1 MSNDLIPSQQEMQ
14 TLETLSKYAMQSKF
28 FDKIGSQGGLLSIM
42 IYAKELGLPPMQCLF
57 GGMHNINGKI
67 ELSAAL
73 MNSMI
78 RRGGHKLEILLLDN
92 KACTLKGTRK
102 DNGETYTETFTMND
116 AETACLMSNPTWKK
130 YPKNMLFARAL
141 KNLARVLFS
150 DIIGPSYVEGEVSEL
165 DEEKPHKKL
174 PEIQAEEEPDAPIVE
189 ATVEEAVV
197 EQEPIIVE
205 DFHVE
210 AIQKVSGIEDRE
222 KLKLYMTRC
231 ATQFKK
237 TPEELLQKW
246 TLDPAHLQKNFVK
259 WLEKQAA
266 DNSKL

>member
-1 MSNDLIPSQQEMQ
+1 MSNELIPSQQEMQ
-14 TLETLSKYAMQSKF
+14 TLENLSKYAMQSKF

-42 IYAKELGLPPMQCLF
+42 LYAKELGLPPMQCLF
-57 GGMHNINGKI
+57 SGMHNIQGKI
-67 ELSAAL
+67 EISAAL

-78 RRGGHKLEILLLDN
+78 RKAGHKLEILQLDN
-92 KACTLKGTRK
+92 KTCSIKGTRK
-102 DNGETYTETFTMND
+102 DDGSTYTETFTIQD
-116 AETACLMSNPTWKK
+116 AEMAGLMANQVWKK

-141 KNLARVLFS
+141 KNLARMLFS
-150 DIIGPSYVEGEVSEL
+150 DVIGSAYVEGEVSSL
-165 DEEKPHKKL
+165 DEETPKKAL
-174 PEIQAEEEPDAPIVE
+174 ESHEEAVIVE
-189 ATVEEAVV
+189 AAIEEAVV
-197 EQEPIIVE
+197 EQAPVVVE
-205 DFHVE
+205 DFHIE

-222 KLKLYMTRC
+222 NLRLYMTRC

-237 TPEELLQKW
+237 TPEELLEKW

>member
-14 TLETLSKYAMQSKF
+14 TLENLSKYAMQSKF
-28 FDKIGSQGGLLSIM
+28 FDKIGSQGGLISIM

-78 RRGGHKLEILLLDN
+78 RRGGHKLEIILLDN
-92 KACTLKGTRK
+92 KVCSIKGTRK
-102 DNGETYTETFTMND
+102 DTGETYKETFTLQD
-116 AETACLMSNPTWKK
+116 AETAGLMANPTWKK

-165 DEEKPHKKL
+165 DEEKPKRKALESH
-174 PEIQAEEEPDAPIVE
+174 EEAVTVE
-189 ATVEEAVV
+189 ATVVEDVV
-197 EQEPIIVE
+197 ESEPISVDDSHIE
-205 DFHVE
+205 L
-210 AIQKVSGIEDRE
+210 IQKLSGIEDIE
-222 KLKLYMTRC
+222 NLTLYVTKC
-231 ATQFKK
+231 STQFKK
-237 TPEELLQKW
+237 TPEELIEKW
-246 TLDPAHLQKNFVK
+246 TLDPDHLKKNFVK